1 MALSSCMSIS
11 GKLTHKPLVY
21 CLNPKTVTDYRKSFV
36 DMNKTDPL
44 DAYIIADFALLFY
57 ITFLNP

>member
-1 MALSSCMSIS
+1 MSIS